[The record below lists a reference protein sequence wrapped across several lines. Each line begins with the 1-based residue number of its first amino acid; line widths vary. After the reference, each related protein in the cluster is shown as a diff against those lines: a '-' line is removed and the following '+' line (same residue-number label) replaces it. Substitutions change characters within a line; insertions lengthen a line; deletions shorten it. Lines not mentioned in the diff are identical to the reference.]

1 MNSEFMT
8 EKDILLAEDDNEDV
22 EIFDLALQELKFPY
36 ILRRAENGDT
46 LFVLLKDKIPYILF
60 LDIHMPV
67 LSGTG
72 FLSTLKNPPQVIF
85 TTAYQEYAVKAF
97 DLAACDYLLK
107 PFSLERFMIAVDKA
121 KGKLTQ
127 NALHL
132 VADNS
137 LPAPKDGAF
146 IKVGGKLSRVLFE
159 DLLYAEAQGNYTKIV
174 TFSTSILTKRPFST
188 FIASLPAA
196 LFIQVHRSFIINKTL
211 VSHIEGNRVFIR
223 DKEVPVAPGFKDNL
237 FKELGLFDGK

>member
-1 MNSEFMT
+1 MIDCLIVDDEPVARNIIRSYCSHLPVLNVVAECGNAI
-8 EKDILLAEDDNEDV
+8 EAREILQA
-22 EIFDLALQELKFPY
+22 
-36 ILRRAENGDT
+36 RAIH
-46 LFVLLKDKIPYILF
+46 LLF